1 MSVDKVVGIHRNF
14 DGDYAARSNGK
25 KATFRLIVHH
35 GRGKEYLAK
44 GTNLDVNRSIVVKW
58 YNKVRT
64 PIETSYKLIKSFLI
78 FTTSRS
84 WLFRL
89 FIFVLAMLIYTLYLL
104 LKGIT
109 SKEDFRLLLTI
120 LLLQDN
126 ITILQEYE
134 CGQQFRS
141 FEIWLKFP

>member
-25 KATFRLIVHH
+25 KATFRLIVHQ
-35 GRGKEYLAK
+35 GREKEYLAK

-58 YNKVRT
+58 YDKVRT

-78 FTTSRS
+78 FTSSRS

-89 FIFVLAMLIYTLYLL
+89 FIFVLAINLY
-104 LKGIT
+104 
-109 SKEDFRLLLTI
+109 TI
-120 LLLQDN
+120 LTPQGDN
-126 ITILQEYE
+126 EQ
-134 CGQQFRS
+134 GR
-141 FEIWLKFP
+141 FPLTPNYLALAR